1 MHSVTSVGQAFL
13 FLSYVSA
20 FHANS
25 LAFMAVLTLYRV
37 ASMSMARLTP
47 AVFGASL
54 RLIQSLL
61 FIHFVLLSLGIST
74 LSKTDSGFKLSVLDY
89 TIYDPPRV
97 KVIQGRTP
105 NAR

>member
-1 MHSVTSVGQAFL
+1 
-13 FLSYVSA
+13 
-20 FHANS
+20 
-25 LAFMAVLTLYRV
+25 
-37 ASMSMARLTP
+37 MSMARLTP

-74 LSKTDSGFKLSVLDY
+74 LSKTDSGFKLSVLEY

-105 NAR
+105 QYTLDSVKCRKLTKFKTYG